1 MGKANSENTLR
12 EWSDSSPSQSR
23 NSWEMERKIEGYC
36 QGFKQRLVMYQQE
49 MGASKV
55 ESNQKIA
62 LSLTSSIPDR
72 LWL

>member
-1 MGKANSENTLR
+1 
-12 EWSDSSPSQSR
+12 
-23 NSWEMERKIEGYC
+23 
-36 QGFKQRLVMYQQE
+36 MYQQE

-72 LWL
+72 L